1 MKQTIKILIL
11 MVLGFISLGE
21 VSAVTKADI
30 LGTWVNQAGDGL
42 IEITLQQEKYS
53 GTIMGGTD
61 GEDRK
66 DINNPDPA
74 LRDRSL
80 LGVKILGDLFYRENN
95 MWAGGWIYDPNNG
108 KTYKCKMKLTDSK
121 TLEIRG
127 YVGISAFGRTEI
139 WKKKDE

>member
-21 VSAVTKADI
+21 VSAITEADI

-42 IEITLQQEKYS
+42 IEISLQQEKYS

-61 GEDRK
+61 EEDRK
-66 DINNPDPA
+66 DVNNPDPA

-80 LGVKILGDLFYRENN
+80 SGVKILGDLSYRENN